1 MLLLPGELNTKFL
14 AHKNGTFERGISTQS
29 LVALFQANFFQR
41 SKKKKKTFKMFTFNI
56 NSLHQK
62 CGHILFSTD
71 YIYRWA
77 TARKER
83 QNLKGSH

>member
-1 MLLLPGELNTKFL
+1 MAPLKGEFPLSL
-14 AHKNGTFERGISTQS
+14 WWHYSRLISFNDQ
-29 LVALFQANFFQR
+29 
-41 SKKKKKTFKMFTFNI
+41 KKKTTFKTFTFNI

-71 YIYRWA
+71 YIYRWV